1 MQRNSTRRRKPANTT
16 ATLGSIS
23 KNITTF
29 PVAMT
34 IRDFVDISSK
44 NKPIKNINTMNT
56 QKIEM
61 WLQQANEI
69 ADKVHGILIE
79 SFNGDDKVI
88 YCVEV
93 SRW

>member
-1 MQRNSTRRRKPANTT
+1 
-16 ATLGSIS
+16 
-23 KNITTF
+23 
-29 PVAMT
+29 
-34 IRDFVDISSK
+34 
-44 NKPIKNINTMNT
+44 MNT

-93 SRW
+93 SR